1 MKEQSMNL
9 EGGFFGMYLKR
20 ITNKSSS
27 NVYFTVREYPNKS
40 LALRAGEKR
49 KPADI
54 PLPWVSNV
62 NDEGKCILIEI
73 TDKNQEILLWDDKG
87 SGAFFT
93 KNGQWDPQ
101 ARKVFGNASS
111 WGDYELTIEANGDL
125 EMKKIG

>member
-1 MKEQSMNL
+1 MKEEISNQ
-9 EGGFFGMYLKR
+9 EGFFGMYIKR
-20 ITNKSSS
+20 INNLTNSS
-27 NVYFTVREYPNKS
+27 VYLTVREYPNKS

-54 PLPWVSNV
+54 PLPWVSTV
-62 NDEGKCILIEI
+62 HDEGKCLLLEI
-73 TDKNQEILLWDDKG
+73 ADANQEILLWDDKG

-125 EMKKIG
+125 EMKKMA

>member
-1 MKEQSMNL
+1 MKEEMSNQ
-9 EGGFFGMYLKR
+9 EGFFGMYIKR
-20 ITNKSSS
+20 INNLTNSS
-27 NVYFTVREYPNKS
+27 VYLTVREYPNKS

-62 NDEGKCILIEI
+62 NEEGKCLLLEI
-73 TDKNQEILLWDDKG
+73 ADANQEILLWDDKG

-125 EMKKIG
+125 EMKKMA